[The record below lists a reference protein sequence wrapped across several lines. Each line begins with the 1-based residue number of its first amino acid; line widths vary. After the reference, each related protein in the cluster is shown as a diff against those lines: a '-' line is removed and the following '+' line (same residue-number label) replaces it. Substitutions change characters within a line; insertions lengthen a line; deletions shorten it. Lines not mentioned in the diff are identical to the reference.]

1 MLALNKT
8 KVSDLGPLGPLV
20 IFLLGWYVVCEKELS
35 QIAKKLGKSQSGVRE
50 SVIYTCIFSIFR
62 FIKLSSGILQLI
74 NVQEGDTGSYRCHA
88 TQGSLHELP
97 EEVDNIYGKT
107 SAEAFLEVYK
117 GENLTT
123 PPDKSAYLKI
133 IFLFSQPKHMFKL
146 MIKKIIT
153 ILRNLFL
160 LNWSYIN
167 PFDINGFFLILAWVE
182 C

>member
-8 KVSDLGPLGPLV
+8 QVSDLGPLGPLV

-35 QIAKKLGKSQSGVRE
+35 QIAKKLGKSQFGVQE
-50 SVIYTCIFSIFR
+50 NVIYDPYMCIFSIFR

-133 IFLFSQPKHMFKL
+133 IFLIIQPKHICIGCSKEPS
-146 MIKKIIT
+146 
-153 ILRNLFL
+153 R
-160 LNWSYIN
+160 
-167 PFDINGFFLILAWVE
+167 
-182 C
+182 